1 MLIRTVDL
9 PPRDKPINLEEKVI
23 QVNKVADELVNK
35 ALEDIGYSRDFVYRN
50 YQNFCS
56 ILQDAEYS
64 QDFNCEVAVIE
75 IRYKGEPVLLFRRI
89 VDLNAWK
96 LSYDWD
102 NLLPEGALIL

>member
-9 PPRDKPINLEEKVI
+9 PPKDKIIDIDEM
-23 QVNKVADELVNK
+23 QVQINKVADELVNK
-35 ALEDIGYSRDFVYRN
+35 ALEDIGYSKDFVYRN
-50 YQNFCS
+50 YQNFRS
-56 ILQDAEYS
+56 ILQDDAYY